1 MKMNLTKPMCRVV
14 AFCAVLMLLAA
25 GCAPGSRHFE
35 QGQQLMAE
43 QKYDKAVEYFTLA
56 LQEENQNNYYRLK
69 LQEARMQAAKFYFEQ
84 GLRAKDA
91 GRTAEAM
98 EKFQV
103 ALAFNPVMET
113 ATQELERVRR
123 MIQAQKLVEDA
134 EQFFRARKYLQAK
147 RILNRVLE
155 IDPGNERARS
165 LMKKVADA
173 KLTVIDGQELEIAS
187 GKPITLK
194 FNEAN
199 LRDVFQ
205 ILSQLSGINF
215 LFDEDLEEEKVT
227 VYLEEATFAQALE
240 LLMKMNGLEK
250 KVLNPKT
257 ILLYAKTKD
266 KEKQYQDQII
276 QTFYLSNIDAKKA
289 VNLLRTM
296 LQLRKIFVHEELNAL
311 VIRDTPDVVRLSQQ
325 ILQAADRADSEVV
338 FDVELI
344 EVSRGDDTTL
354 GAQLSA
360 YAVSL
365 GMANEGSDTIVS
377 SSLSSGTETG
387 NLVSSASSLESF
399 YTLPSATFDFAKT
412 LTDTELLASPRI
424 RVKNKEKAKVHIGAR
439 EPVITVTIN
448 GDNRSDNVQ
457 YVDIGVKLN
466 VEPNIQ
472 LDDHVITKL
481 NLEVSSISDR
491 RTLESGT
498 SVFTITTTNAESV
511 LSLKDGERTV
521 IGGLIRDTKSSTTKS
536 IPGLGDLPLV
546 GGLFTHN
553 AQKDQKREILLSI
566 TPHIVKNVE
575 MPLADVATI
584 WSGGEDE
591 LKSGPNF
598 GSFLPDFAP
607 ELEKG
612 NPSPVPRLTE
622 PPEPVLPR
630 PEAGR
635 KDETDRQ
642 GRIPESGQ
650 PQEAPLPEDEEV
662 EEVRPLPKTSQ
673 SLPQPPAVAAEEMR
687 TPIIPEEVQEE
698 ERAALP
704 REEDRQPTEPPFAQP
719 GIAAPSD
726 AQIER
731 VDLPPLEI
739 AAPQA
744 PGRLFF
750 SGPELVETGQ
760 TLVLSLKVAEVED
773 LYSAPLYVTYDP
785 EKLEFLRA
793 REGDFLSQGD
803 HPTIFTTSVSAKPGV
818 IIVGYKQGTGGDG
831 ASGSGELFNLE
842 MRAKNPGTTEIDL
855 KRINFRDPG
864 GERLQVESSSK
875 IVEIR

>member
-14 AFCAVLMLLAA
+14 AFLAVLMLLAS
-25 GCAPGSRHFE
+25 GCAPGTRHFE
-35 QGQQLMAE
+35 QGRQLMAE

-56 LQEENQNNYYRLK
+56 LQEERQNNYYRLK
-69 LQEARMQAAKFYFEQ
+69 LQEARLQAAKFYFEQ
-84 GLRAKDA
+84 GLRAKED

-103 ALAFNPVMET
+103 ALAFNPSMEI
-113 ATQELERVRR
+113 AAQELQRVRR
-123 MIQAQKLVEDA
+123 MIQAQTLVEDA
-134 EQFFRARKYLQAK
+134 EQFFRARKYLQSK

-155 IDPGNERARS
+155 IDPGNERAQA

-240 LLMKMNGLEK
+240 LLMKMNGLDK
-250 KVLNPKT
+250 KVLNSKT

-344 EVSRGDDTTL
+344 EVSRGDDSTL

-360 YAVSL
+360 YSVGL
-365 GMANEGSDTIVS
+365 GVANEGGEAIVS

-412 LTDTELLASPRI
+412 LTDTELLASPKI

-472 LDDHVITKL
+472 LDDHVVTKL

-553 AQKDQKREILLSI
+553 SQKDQKREILLSI

-575 MPLADVATI
+575 MPVGDVATI

-591 LKSGPNF
+591 LKAGPNF

-612 NPSPVPRLTE
+612 NPSPVPRLAE
-622 PPEPVLPR
+622 PPEPDLPR
-630 PEAGR
+630 PESAR
-635 KDETDRQ
+635 QDETGLQERLIERGEVQ
-642 GRIPESGQ
+642 HAPPAEA
-650 PQEAPLPEDEEV
+650 QEAEDRRPLPEMSQVFTQRSV
-662 EEVRPLPKTSQ
+662 EEMDAPGD
-673 SLPQPPAVAAEEMR
+673 A
-687 TPIIPEEVQEE
+687 QEE
-698 ERAALP
+698 ERTTIP
-704 REEDRQPTEPPFAQP
+704 REQAPPAAEAPPAQAEMAAAADAE
-719 GIAAPSD
+719 IA
-726 AQIER
+726 R

-739 AAPQA
+739 AAPQT

-750 SGPELVETGQ
+750 AGPELVETGQ
-760 TLVLSLKVAEVED
+760 TLTLSLKVAEVDD

-785 EKLEFLRA
+785 EKFEFLRA
-793 REGDFLSQGD
+793 REGDFLKQGD
-803 HPTIFTTSVSAKPGV
+803 RPTIFTTSVSAKPGV

-831 ASGSGELFNLE
+831 ASGSGELFSLE
-842 MRAKNPGTTEIDL
+842 MRAKNPGTSEIGL

>member
-1 MKMNLTKPMCRVV
+1 MKMDLTKPMCRVV
-14 AFCAVLMLLAA
+14 AFLAVLMLLAS
-25 GCAPGSRHFE
+25 GCTPGTRHFE
-35 QGQQLMAE
+35 QGRQFMAE

-56 LQEENQNNYYRLK
+56 LQEDKQNNYYRLK
-69 LQEARMQAAKFYFEQ
+69 LREARMQAARFNFEQ
-84 GLRAKDA
+84 GLRAKEA
-91 GRTAEAM
+91 GRITEAL

-103 ALAFNPVMET
+103 ALAFNPTMET
-113 ATQELERVRR
+113 AAQELQRTRR
-123 MIQAQKLVEDA
+123 MLQARTLVEDA
-134 EQFFRARKYLQAK
+134 EQFFRARKYQQAK

-155 IDPGNERARS
+155 IDPSNERAQA
-165 LMKKVADA
+165 LMKKVAEA

-187 GKPITLK
+187 DKPITLK

-215 LFDEDLEEEKVT
+215 LFDEDLEGEKVT

-240 LLMKMNGLEK
+240 LLMKMNGLDK

-325 ILQAADRADSEVV
+325 ILQAADRSDSEVV

-344 EVSRGDDTTL
+344 EVSRGDDTVL

-360 YAVSL
+360 YSVGL
-365 GMANEGSDTIVS
+365 GLANEGGDSIVS
-377 SSLSSGTETG
+377 SSLSSGSETG

-412 LTDTELLASPRI
+412 LTDTELLASPKI

-472 LDDHVITKL
+472 LDAHVVTKL

-546 GGLFTHN
+546 GRLFTHN
-553 AQKDQKREILLSI
+553 SQNDQKREILLSI

-630 PEAGR
+630 PESAREDEIGR
-635 KDETDRQ
+635 RK
-642 GRIPESGQ
+642 RIEESGNLQ
-650 PQEAPLPEDEEV
+650 DEPLPEDEATED
-662 EEVRPLPKTSQ
+662 VRLLPKSSQ
-673 SLPQPPAVAAEEMR
+673 LRAQPSFEEMEKLNMNL
-687 TPIIPEEVQEE
+687 PEEQQ
-698 ERAALP
+698 
-704 REEDRQPTEPPFAQP
+704 EEDRGAIPRGEVSQTAEPPSAEPEAFA
-719 GIAAPSD
+719 STD
-726 AQIER
+726 AEIER

-739 AAPQA
+739 AAPET
-744 PGRLFF
+744 PGRIFF
-750 SGPELVETGQ
+750 SGPDLVETGQ
-760 TLVLSLKVAEVED
+760 SLTLSLKVAEVD
-773 LYSAPLYVTYDP
+773 SLYSAPLYVTYDP

-793 REGDFLSQGD
+793 REGDFLKQGD
-803 HPTIFTTSVSAKPGV
+803 RPTIFTTSVSAKPGV
-818 IIVGYKQGTGGDG
+818 IIVGYKQGTGGSG

-842 MRAKNPGTTEIDL
+842 MRAKKPGTTEIGL

-875 IVEIR
+875 IIEIR

>member
-1 MKMNLTKPMCRVV
+1 MKMNLTKPLCRVV
-14 AFCAVLMLLAA
+14 AFLAVLMLLAS
-25 GCAPGSRHFE
+25 GCAPGTRHFE
-35 QGQQLMAE
+35 QGRQLMAE

-56 LQEENQNNYYRLK
+56 LQEEKQNNYYRLK

-84 GLRAKDA
+84 GLRAKEA
-91 GRTAEAM
+91 GRTADAM

-103 ALAFNPVMET
+103 ALAFNPTMET
-113 ATQELERVRR
+113 AAQELQRVRR
-123 MIQAQKLVEDA
+123 MVQAQTLVEDA

-155 IDPGNERARS
+155 IDPGNERAQA
-165 LMKKVADA
+165 LMEKVADA

-215 LFDEDLEEEKVT
+215 LFDEDLKEEKVT

-240 LLMKMNGLEK
+240 LLMKMNGLDK

-325 ILQAADRADSEVV
+325 VLQAADRADSEVV

-360 YAVSL
+360 YSVGL
-365 GMANEGSDTIVS
+365 GMANEGGDNIVS

-412 LTDTELLASPRI
+412 LTDTELLASPKI
-424 RVKNKEKAKVHIGAR
+424 RVKNKEKAKVHIGTR

-472 LDDHVITKL
+472 LDDHVVTKL

-511 LSLKDGERTV
+511 LSLKEGERTV

-546 GGLFTHN
+546 GRLFTHQTQN
-553 AQKDQKREILLSI
+553 DQKREILLSI
-566 TPHIVKNVE
+566 TPHIVRNVE
-575 MPLADVATI
+575 MPLANVATI

-591 LKSGPNF
+591 LKAGPNF

-612 NPSPVPRLTE
+612 NPSPVPRLTKPSE
-622 PPEPVLPR
+622 PDLPR
-630 PEAGR
+630 PESAR
-635 KDETDRQ
+635 QDEADRQ
-642 GRIPESGQ
+642 ESPMEGGK
-650 PQEAPLPEDEEV
+650 PQDGTLPEDVEGSQALSSRQV
-662 EEVRPLPKTSQ
+662 EESEVST
-673 SLPQPPAVAAEEMR
+673 
-687 TPIIPEEVQEE
+687 IPEEVRQEE
-698 ERAALP
+698 RFATALP
-704 REEDRQPTEPPFAQP
+704 RGEAPQPAEPPSAEP
-719 GIAAPSD
+719 WIAASTD
-726 AQIER
+726 AEIER

-739 AAPQA
+739 AAPQT

-750 SGPELVETGQ
+750 TGPELVETGK
-760 TLVLSLKVAEVED
+760 TLTLSLNVAEVD
-773 LYSAPLYVTYDP
+773 SLYSAPLYVTYDP
-785 EKLEFLRA
+785 EKFEFLRA
-793 REGDFLSQGD
+793 REGDFLRQGD
-803 HPTIFTTSVSAKPGV
+803 RPTIFTTSVSAEPGL
-818 IIVGYKQGTGGDG
+818 IIVGYKQGTGGSG

-842 MRAKNPGTTEIDL
+842 MRAKTPGTTEIGL

-864 GERLQVESSSK
+864 GERLQIEASSK